1 MRPSILNPL
10 FAAAASCPASGRP
23 FRPLSSRPL
32 PLRSLCEPPRSQW
45 KPRASFRSGGGREGY
60 ILNSLCRQPHII
72 YFGSQ
77 GGGCSL
83 NHFSTSG
90 VLAYAG
96 NWLNGSG
103 LRPINIAGN
112 CTFGNGFSLLCPQ
125 TLIPALANARTI
137 VSAKPPGPAL
147 GNSYRRRRVKHF
159 GTIERKADAGGTTPA
174 APRLTP
180 AVVRSP
186 SQS

>member
-10 FAAAASCPASGRP
+10 FAGRRELPSIGPPVQASLQSPASFAFALRTASLAMETSG
-23 FRPLSSRPL
+23 FL
-32 PLRSLCEPPRSQW
+32 PLRRRTRLLI
-45 KPRASFRSGGGREGY
+45 GIY

-147 GNSYRRRRVKHF
+147 GNSYRRRRETF
-159 GTIERKADAGGTTPA
+159 WYD
-174 APRLTP
+174 
-180 AVVRSP
+180 
-186 SQS
+186 